1 MKRFIIE
8 HSDEEF
14 YTSTSGIALVGL
26 GLNRFTDLASSVA
39 KAVPLSHGISHA
51 DVIRSFCALL
61 AQGKSDFVAIEQ
73 HREDDFFVKF
83 WGFRRFLRKRPCAS
97 GWMTMP
103 QSFFRWSPGEPSS
116 F

>member
-14 YTSTSGIALVGL
+14 YTSTSGISLVGL
-26 GLNRFTDLASSVA
+26 SPNRFTNLASSIG

-61 AQGKSDFVAIEQ
+61 AQRKSDFVAIEQ
-73 HREDDFFVKF
+73 HREDDFSVKL
-83 WGFRRFLRKRPCAS
+83 WVFRKFLRK
-97 GWMTMP
+97 
-103 QSFFRWSPGEPSS
+103 
-116 F
+116 

>member
-8 HSDEEF
+8 HSDGEF
-14 YTSTSGIALVGL
+14 YTSTSGISLVGL
-26 GLNRFTDLASSVA
+26 SLNRFTNLTSSVT

-73 HREDDFFVKF
+73 HREDDFSREH
-83 WGFRRFLRKRPCAS
+83 WDFRKFLRKRPYAS
-97 GWMTMP
+97 GWMTTP
-103 QSFFRWSPGEPSS
+103 QSFSGWSPGQSSS